1 MARILITGGCGF
13 IGSNL
18 AVAFRRQGDR
28 VVAFDNLSRRGAE
41 ILLRRVQDA
50 GAEFVRG
57 DIRNPGDL
65 AQVAGPVDLL
75 IECSAEPSVL
85 VGVNGDDAEFMVQNN
100 LVGSLHCFEFAR
112 KRRAPVIFLSTSRVY
127 PYDAL
132 NRQEYRE
139 EATRFS
145 PVGSGPGF
153 GPDGVGIDF
162 PLLGARS
169 LYGATKLASEIML
182 QEYSHQYGLPA
193 VIDRCG
199 VVAGPWQLGK
209 QDQGVFTHWLVSH
222 RLNRPLAYIGFGGQG
237 KQVRDLLHVADLV
250 ELVLLQSGGSRN
262 SGATSSRRR
271 VHVLQPVLAGGDR
284 TLPGHYR
291 PAPAA
296 VRAAQ
301 NRPADVVWFVT
312 DNRPTTARLGWRP
325 TARRKPSCAT
335 STPGSTRIP
344 ISKPPCSENPHDR
357 DRPSSRSSSRPTTRK
372 AASRRPA
379 KRSQRGSPAKA
390 SPTTKSA

>member
-85 VGVNGDDAEFMVQNN
+85 VGVNGDDAEFMVLNN

-112 KRRAPVIFLSTSRVY
+112 KRRAPVIFLSTSRIY

-145 PVGSGPGF
+145 PAGSGPGF
-153 GPDGVGIDF
+153 GPGGVGVDF
-162 PLLGARS
+162 PLVGARS

-182 QEYSHQYGLPA
+182 QEYSHQYDLPA

-237 KQVRDLLHVADLV
+237 KQVRDLLHIDDLV
-250 ELVLLQSGGSRN
+250 DLVLLQSRRIAEFRGDVFPAGGSTFSN
-262 SGATSSRRR
+262 LSLQEATGLCQAITGRR
-271 VHVLQPVLAGGDR
+271 LPLSAQPE
-284 TLPGHYR
+284 
-291 PAPAA
+291 
-296 VRAAQ
+296 
-301 NRPADVVWFVT
+301 NRPADVIWFVT
-312 DNRPTTARLGWRP
+312 DNGPTTARLGWRP
-325 TARRKPSCAT
+325 ARSAETILRDVHAWLDAHPDLEAALFGKPA
-335 STPGSTRIP
+335 
-344 ISKPPCSENPHDR
+344 
-357 DRPSSRSSSRPTTRK
+357 
-372 AASRRPA
+372 
-379 KRSQRGSPAKA
+379 
-390 SPTTKSA
+390 

>member
-18 AVAFRRQGDR
+18 AVAFRQQGAR
-28 VVAFDNLSRRGAE
+28 VVVFDNLSRRGSE
-41 ILLRRVQDA
+41 ILLRRVQEA

-57 DIRNPGDL
+57 DIRHPADL
-65 AQVAGPVDLL
+65 EQVAGPVDLL

-139 EATRFS
+139 EATRFVPARES
-145 PVGSGPGF
+145 AGF
-153 GPDGVGIDF
+153 GPAGVGVDF
-162 PLLGARS
+162 PLQGARS

-182 QEYSHQYGLPA
+182 QEYSHQYDLPA

-237 KQVRDLLHVADLV
+237 KQVRDLLHIDDPV
-250 ELVLLQSGGSRN
+250 ELVLLQSRRIAEFRGDVFPAGGSTFSNLSLRE
-262 SGATSSRRR
+262 ATELCQAITGRR
-271 VHVLQPVLAGGDR
+271 LPMTAQPE
-284 TLPGHYR
+284 
-291 PAPAA
+291 
-296 VRAAQ
+296 
-301 NRPADVVWFVT
+301 NRPADVAWFIT

-325 TARRKPSCAT
+325 TRSAETILRDIHAWLEAHPDLEAALFGKPA
-335 STPGSTRIP
+335 
-344 ISKPPCSENPHDR
+344 
-357 DRPSSRSSSRPTTRK
+357 
-372 AASRRPA
+372 
-379 KRSQRGSPAKA
+379 
-390 SPTTKSA
+390 

>member
-28 VVAFDNLSRRGAE
+28 VVAFDNLSRRGSE
-41 ILLRRVQDA
+41 ILLRRVQEA

-57 DIRNPGDL
+57 DIRNPADL

-112 KRRAPVIFLSTSRVY
+112 KRRATVIFLSTSRIY

-145 PVGSGPGF
+145 PAGSGPGF
-153 GPDGVGIDF
+153 GPGGVGVDF
-162 PLLGARS
+162 PLVGARS

-182 QEYSHQYGLPA
+182 QEYSHQYDLPA

-222 RLNRPLAYIGFGGQG
+222 RLNSPLAYIGFGGQG
-237 KQVRDLLHVADLV
+237 KQVRDLLHIDDLV
-250 ELVLLQSGGSRN
+250 ELVLLQSRRIAEFRGDVFPAGGSTVSNLSLRE
-262 SGATSSRRR
+262 ATDLCQTITGRR
-271 VHVLQPVLAGGDR
+271 
-284 TLPGHYR
+284 LPLST
-291 PAPAA
+291 
-296 VRAAQ
+296 Q
-301 NRPADVVWFVT
+301 LTNRPADVIWFVT
-312 DNRPTTARLGWRP
+312 DNGLTTARLGWRP
-325 TARRKPSCAT
+325 ARSAETILRDVKAWLDAHPDLEAALFGKPA
-335 STPGSTRIP
+335 
-344 ISKPPCSENPHDR
+344 
-357 DRPSSRSSSRPTTRK
+357 
-372 AASRRPA
+372 
-379 KRSQRGSPAKA
+379 
-390 SPTTKSA
+390 

>member
-85 VGVNGDDAEFMVQNN
+85 VGVNGDDAEFMVLNN

-237 KQVRDLLHVADLV
+237 KQVRDLLHIDDLV
-250 ELVLLQSGGSRN
+250 DLVLLQSRRIAEFRGDVFPAGGSTFSN
-262 SGATSSRRR
+262 LSLQEATGLCQAITGRR
-271 VHVLQPVLAGGDR
+271 LPLSAQPE
-284 TLPGHYR
+284 
-291 PAPAA
+291 
-296 VRAAQ
+296 
-301 NRPADVVWFVT
+301 NRPADVIWFVT
-312 DNRPTTARLGWRP
+312 DNRPATARLGWRP
-325 TARRKPSCAT
+325 TRAAETILRDIHAWLDAHPDLEAALFGKPA
-335 STPGSTRIP
+335 
-344 ISKPPCSENPHDR
+344 
-357 DRPSSRSSSRPTTRK
+357 
-372 AASRRPA
+372 
-379 KRSQRGSPAKA
+379 
-390 SPTTKSA
+390 